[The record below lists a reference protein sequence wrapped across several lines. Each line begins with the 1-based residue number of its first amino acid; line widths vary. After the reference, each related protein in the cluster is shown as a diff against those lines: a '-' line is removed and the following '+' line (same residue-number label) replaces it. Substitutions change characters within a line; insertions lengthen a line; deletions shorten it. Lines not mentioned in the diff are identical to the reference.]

1 MTKGTLTLI
10 LASVTLSAFAQ
21 LSFKYGV
28 TGNATGT
35 MHEEQSVIRGLLAPL
50 LEPGVLLGLALY
62 AFGALLW
69 IAVLSRVEVSQAYP
83 FVGLGFVVTAILGY
97 AFFGDT
103 LSLQRIAGIG
113 LVIGGIVLIAQS

>member
-28 TGNATGT
+28 TNAANGSG
-35 MHEEQSVIRGLLAPL
+35 HQNESILGSLLSPL
-50 LEPGVLLGLALY
+50 LSPGVILGLALY
-62 AFGALLW
+62 AIGTLLW
-69 IAVLSRVEVSQAYP
+69 ITVLGKVEVSQAYP
-83 FVGLGFVVTAILGY
+83 FVGLGFVLTALLGY

-103 LSLQRIAGIG
+103 LSLQRMAGIG